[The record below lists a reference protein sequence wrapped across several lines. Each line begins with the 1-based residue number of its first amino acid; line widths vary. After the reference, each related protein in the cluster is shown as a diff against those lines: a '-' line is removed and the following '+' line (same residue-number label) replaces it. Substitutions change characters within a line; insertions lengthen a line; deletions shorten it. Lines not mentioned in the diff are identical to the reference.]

1 MYFYILYLAIY
12 TYTHTHTHIYIYIH
26 THIHI
31 CIYKPPMWLSNKEFA
46 CQCKRDTG
54 DAGLTPVWE
63 DPLEKEV
70 PTHFSIL
77 AWIIPWTEEPGG
89 LQSLGLPKSQAT
101 NTLTFSNPPI
111 LLGRRFTFGC
121 HLPPLQLCDLEVH
134 RPDEPTVYL
143 VLTMVPSCSCH

>member
-12 TYTHTHTHIYIYIH
+12 TYTHTRTHTHIYIY

-89 LQSLGLPKSQAT
+89 LQSVGSRRVRIRLKQLSMHAYACLLYDP
-101 NTLTFSNPPI
+101 TLTSECDYWKDHSFDYLDLYWQSNVSA
-111 LLGRRFTFGC
+111 F
-121 HLPPLQLCDLEVH
+121 
-134 RPDEPTVYL
+134 
-143 VLTMVPSCSCH
+143 